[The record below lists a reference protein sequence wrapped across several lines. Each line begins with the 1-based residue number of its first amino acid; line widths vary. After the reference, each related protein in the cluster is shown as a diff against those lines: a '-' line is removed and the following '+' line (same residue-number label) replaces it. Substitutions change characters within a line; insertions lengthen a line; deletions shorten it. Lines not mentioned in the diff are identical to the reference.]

1 MIKDINI
8 LISYVNTCLRDDK
21 DIFFVSDSCGVSV
34 EELEKTLRLSGYV
47 YDEKSNKFVK
57 GD

>member
-21 DIFFVSDSCGVSV
+21 DIFFVSDSCGVTV
-34 EELEKTLRLSGYV
+34 EELEKTLRLGGYV